1 MNPLLSYAMSTYSLF
16 QAHFRESFT
25 EDTMLGPNTTRKVIP
40 DCATPVSVKPEEE
53 DTMTAEEKIQE
64 VLSDPKFGMF
74 SLFAYQVERG
84 YKNNALK
91 KQNAVFCSH
100 ICSLM
105 LALPILVFLT
115 QWLMYIAIVINQIR
129 TYDRGTCPNEANV
142 EEKMMMAAIGVFYF
156 VKSFFLWD
164 SIVDRTRRKKK
175 IASTSCIVVIDTFQE
190 FGFNLLVYG
199 TNLWIIFAERDFL
212 NMFFNTLAMEF
223 LMDMDNEFERLYMSF
238 LPGVAVDIYD
248 NMFVTYRDNVV
259 LVNEKLQTS
268 RCFRC
273 CRVCTFVPYKLLM
286 FLFLILPL
294 LCFIFII
301 YGTICK

>member
-115 QWLMYIAIVINQIR
+115 QFLNSESQK
-129 TYDRGTCPNEANV
+129 N
-142 EEKMMMAAIGVFYF
+142 F
-156 VKSFFLWD
+156 V
-164 SIVDRTRRKKK
+164 
-175 IASTSCIVVIDTFQE
+175 E
-190 FGFNLLVYG
+190 FGF
-199 TNLWIIFAERDFL
+199 ID
-212 NMFFNTLAMEF
+212 
-223 LMDMDNEFERLYMSF
+223 RLQMSYVK
-238 LPGVAVDIYD
+238 G
-248 NMFVTYRDNVV
+248 
-259 LVNEKLQTS
+259 
-268 RCFRC
+268 
-273 CRVCTFVPYKLLM
+273 
-286 FLFLILPL
+286 
-294 LCFIFII
+294 IFI
-301 YGTICK
+301 TLF